1 MKKSISPARRA
12 PVSTADLALVA
23 GGNSSAVGNGL
34 VLDPT
39 EGLLGTQIGNPG
51 SNGLVDFQTV
61 AHWGVGNG

>member
-1 MKKSISPARRA
+1 MKKLNPPAPRSSESI
-12 PVSTADLALVA
+12 TQLGLLV

-39 EGLLGTQIGNPG
+39 EGLMGTQIGNPG
-51 SNGLVDFQTV
+51 SSGLIDFQSV